1 MTSYPSSFSRTDMDV
16 VIARI
21 KKLKKESRPLWG
33 KMSVAQMLKHCN
45 VPYDTREMNIKPP
58 FLLKWM
64 IRLFFKQALIN
75 QKPYAKNLQT
85 APHFLVE
92 VDQNFEYEK
101 DRLIYHINETVE
113 LGPAFFDGKNHYTL
127 GVLTS
132 QDWSNLLYKHLD
144 HHLRQFGV

>member
-1 MTSYPSSFSRTDMDV
+1 
-16 VIARI
+16 
-21 KKLKKESRPLWG
+21 
-33 KMSVAQMLKHCN
+33 
-45 VPYDTREMNIKPP
+45 
-58 FLLKWM
+58 
-64 IRLFFKQALIN
+64 
-75 QKPYAKNLQT
+75 
-85 APHFLVE
+85 

-101 DRLIYHINETVE
+101 ERLIYHINETIE